1 MRVPKLRILACTL
14 VLSLPLTKNAAS
26 SKPAV
31 APEVYERLQ
40 ELDALMAKSAY
51 RDAESKTRQLASQL
65 QDPYAKA
72 LVLKTLALALGQQKQ
87 YAKAAETMEQA
98 LALQTLRDE
107 QAHHAHQAL
116 TQFYLAAGN
125 YGRAAQTLE
134 HLRMH
139 HGSSSPEDLLLLAN
153 VYVHANRPVEAIR
166 TLEEVLKK
174 AREPQAEPLR
184 LLAALYA
191 RQGDYRAAA
200 RTYAQLIQRVNP
212 DSKEAWQQLAA
223 LHFGAK
229 DYVAA
234 LAVKHLMYQQ
244 GMLNTEKEILDLVH
258 LYRYNKL
265 PYKGAELLRREL
277 TSGRVSDQS
286 GNWQLLADAWLEARE
301 YAAAAAVLE
310 KNARRTGQ
318 GDLWLRAARLHADR
332 GDWSSA
338 QSALNEALKNGG
350 LKDPGSAYVLLGIVR
365 YEQKAK
371 DQAREAFV
379 KAENFPSARKIARQ
393 WLDFLT
399 SAS

>member
-1 MRVPKLRILACTL
+1 MRVSKLYLLACTL
-14 VLSLPLTKNAAS
+14 VLSLPLTANAAS
-26 SKPAV
+26 SKPTV

-51 RDAESKTRQLASQL
+51 REAESKARQLASQL
-65 QDPYAKA
+65 PDRYAKA

-98 LALQTLRDE
+98 LALQMLRDE
-107 QAHHAHQAL
+107 QAHDAHQAL
-116 TQFYLAAGN
+116 AQFYLAAGN
-125 YGRAAQTLE
+125 YVRAGQMLE

-153 VYVHANRPVEAIR
+153 VYLHANRPVEAIR
-166 TLEEVLKK
+166 ALEEVLKK
-174 AREPQAEPLR
+174 TREPQAEPLR

-191 RQGDYRAAA
+191 KQGDYRAAA
-200 RTYAQLIQRVNP
+200 RTYAQLIQRVSP
-212 DSKEAWQQLAA
+212 ESKEAWQQLAA
-223 LHFGAK
+223 LHFAAK
-229 DYVAA
+229 DYGAA
-234 LAVKHLMYQQ
+234 LAVKHLMYKR

-277 TSGRVSDQS
+277 SAGRVSDQS

-301 YAAAAAVLE
+301 YSAAAAALE
-310 KNARRTGQ
+310 KYARRTGQ
-318 GDLWLRAARLHADR
+318 GDVWLRAARLHADR
-332 GDWSSA
+332 GDWANA
-338 QSALNEALKNGG
+338 QSALTEAFKNGG
-350 LKDPGSAYVLLGIVR
+350 LKDPGGAYVLLGIVR
-365 YEQKAK
+365 YEQRAK